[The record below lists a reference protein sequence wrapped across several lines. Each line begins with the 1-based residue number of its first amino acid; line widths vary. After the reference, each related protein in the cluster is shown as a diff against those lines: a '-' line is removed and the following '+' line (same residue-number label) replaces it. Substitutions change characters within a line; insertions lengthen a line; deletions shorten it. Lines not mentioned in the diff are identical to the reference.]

1 MGATETLAENSLPL
15 QRFRLSHKAQE
26 SGLAWS
32 GKEIAGTMNHSK
44 PPHHEIPRRH
54 PVVF

>member
-1 MGATETLAENSLPL
+1 MGATETLAEKSLPL
-15 QRFRLSHKAQE
+15 QRFRLSHKAQK

-44 PPHHEIPRRH
+44 PPHHEIPRRY